1 MRSVWQEFVR
11 FFTSLKLTVV
21 LLVLSILLV
30 LFATLNQVTLG
41 IWAVQE
47 KWLRSFIVLHEVG
60 GGVGS
65 KSIPVPVFPGGYFI
79 GGLLLINLVAS
90 HIYRFGFSL
99 KKSGILITH
108 AGLILLLVGELY
120 TGIVQEEFQMRLDEG
135 QTRNYSESPR
145 EVELA
150 VIDATDPATDPATD
164 TVVAIPA
171 AQLARARGNPARAIR
186 HPQLPFTLN
195 ILDYFPNSAL
205 EMREANPAAPPSG
218 ANRDIGEKLALYP
231 RPLARAE
238 NTRNL
243 PSALVEL
250 RGPGGDSPG
259 IWLASA
265 WLVEQQTFDYA
276 GRTWH
281 LQMRFRREYHPW
293 SLTLID
299 FAHDTYLGTDIPRN
313 FSSRL
318 RLQHPAR
325 GEDREVLIS
334 MNNPL
339 RHDGLALYQQG
350 FDNNDT
356 TTLLHVVRNPGRMLP
371 YISCVMLVAGLL
383 IQFGIHLAGFEND
396 E

>member
-11 FFTSLKLTVV
+11 FFTSLRLTVV
-21 LLVLSILLV
+21 LLVLSIFLV

-47 KWLRSFIVLHEVG
+47 KWFRSFIVLHEIKG
-60 GGVGS
+60 
-65 KSIPVPVFPGGYFI
+65 IPVPVFPGGYFI

-90 HIYRFGFSL
+90 HIYRFRFSL

-150 VIDATDPATDPATD
+150 VIDATDPATD

-171 AQLARARGNPARAIR
+171 GQLARVRGNPARAIQ
-186 HPQLPFTLN
+186 HPRLPFTLN
-195 ILDYFPNSAL
+195 ILEYFPNSAL

-231 RPLARAE
+231 RPLTFTE

-243 PSALVEL
+243 PAALVEL
-250 RGPGGDSPG
+250 RGPGGASLG

-265 WLVEQQTFDYA
+265 WLVEPQTFDYA
-276 GRTWH
+276 GRTWRLH
-281 LQMRFRREYHPW
+281 MRFQREYHPW
-293 SLTLID
+293 SLALID
-299 FAHDTYLGTDIPRN
+299 FAHDTWIGTDIPKN
-313 FSSRL
+313 FSSHL
-318 RLQHPAR
+318 RLQYPAR
-325 GEDREVLIS
+325 GEDREVLIY

-339 RHDGLALYQQG
+339 RYDGLTFYQQG

-356 TTLLHVVRNPGRMLP
+356 TTILQVVRNPGWMLP
-371 YISCVMLVAGLL
+371 YISCVMLAAGLL
-383 IQFGIHLAGFEND
+383 IQFGIHLVGFARKRAVANRT
-396 E
+396 

>member
-11 FFTSLKLTVV
+11 FFTSLRLTVV
-21 LLVLSILLV
+21 LLVLSIFLV

-47 KWLRSFIVLHEVG
+47 KWFRSFIVLHEIKG
-60 GGVGS
+60 
-65 KSIPVPVFPGGYFI
+65 IPVPVFPGGYFI

-90 HIYRFGFSL
+90 HIYRFRFSL

-150 VIDATDPATDPATD
+150 VIDATDPATD

-171 AQLARARGNPARAIR
+171 GQLARVRGNPARAIQ
-186 HPQLPFTLN
+186 HPRLPFTLN
-195 ILDYFPNSAL
+195 ILEYFPNSAL

-231 RPLARAE
+231 RPLTFTE

-243 PSALVEL
+243 PAALVEL
-250 RGPGGDSPG
+250 RGPGGASLG

-265 WLVEQQTFDYA
+265 WLVEPQTFDYA
-276 GRTWH
+276 GRTWRLH
-281 LQMRFRREYHPW
+281 MRFQREYHPW

-299 FAHDTYLGTDIPRN
+299 FAHDTWIGTDIPKN
-313 FSSRL
+313 FSSHL
-318 RLQHPAR
+318 RLQYPAR
-325 GEDREVLIS
+325 GEDREVLIY

-339 RHDGLALYQQG
+339 RYDGLTFYQQG

-356 TTLLHVVRNPGRMLP
+356 TTILQVVRNPGWMLP
-371 YISCVMLVAGLL
+371 YISCVMLAAGLL
-383 IQFGIHLAGFEND
+383 IQFGIHLVGFARKRAVANRT
-396 E
+396 